1 MLMHPFDRVNSVFES
16 SNWYWMVH
24 QMCLFTVQWLI
35 YQSGMLL
42 NSVKL
47 ESMVY
52 LQISMHK
59 EEGIFRE
66 TGMVVLLRALHV
78 IFGMDG
84 KSTLNLTLCLLLSQI
99 VVKINH
105 FLVTAHNRCMWE
117 LLMACSWLLFK
128 HATNFCQCDIN
139 NNLWLIKN
147 TCLPMTLSRSL
158 NCCVIVL
165 RGPACC
171 IQMPQYVIKY
181 NGVFLLLPGMAFL
194 LYVCIYIHV
203 KYMHILRLHSGTHS
217 I

>member
-1 MLMHPFDRVNSVFES
+1 
-16 SNWYWMVH
+16 MVH

-105 FLVTAHNRCMWE
+105 FLVTAHNRCM
-117 LLMACSWLLFK
+117 
-128 HATNFCQCDIN
+128 
-139 NNLWLIKN
+139 
-147 TCLPMTLSRSL
+147 
-158 NCCVIVL
+158 
-165 RGPACC
+165 
-171 IQMPQYVIKY
+171 
-181 NGVFLLLPGMAFL
+181 
-194 LYVCIYIHV
+194 
-203 KYMHILRLHSGTHS
+203 
-217 I
+217 